1 MIAKNRL
8 DEAHELL
15 MKYAKKNRVDMDS
28 AQLKH
33 AIQEFK
39 KEEDRNKNQIRIN
52 YVILDMFRTKRLR
65 KRSLIS
71 GFNW

>member
-15 MKYAKKNRVDMDS
+15 MKYAKKNPVDIDS